1 MKCSLLVS
9 LCCLQPGPRPVPFV
23 VKVLYDVARGLQS
36 ARDRNHVIHMDVKAA
51 NVVLDWDGPDSPT
64 YVATSWKW
72 M

>member
-1 MKCSLLVS
+1 
-9 LCCLQPGPRPVPFV
+9 VPFV
-23 VKVLYDVARGLQS
+23 AKVLYDVARGLQS

-64 YVATSWKW
+64 YVVTSWKW